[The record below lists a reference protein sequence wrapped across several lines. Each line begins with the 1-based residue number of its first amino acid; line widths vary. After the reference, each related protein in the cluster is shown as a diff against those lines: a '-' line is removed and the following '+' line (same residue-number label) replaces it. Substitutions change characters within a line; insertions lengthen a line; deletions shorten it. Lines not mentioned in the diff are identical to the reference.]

1 MMNYNFEDDDTGILD
16 EMEEFRQ
23 KKKTVTSILN
33 KKKLTKYEM
42 DDFFIAN

>member
-1 MMNYNFEDDDTGILD
+1 MNYTFEDNDSGILD

-23 KKKTVTSILN
+23 KKKTVISILN

-42 DDFFIAN
+42 DEFFIAN